1 MEEDKNT
8 SINLRLPE
16 KDKHEKQKKWDK
28 QKAQHK
34 MVEINLNVPAIGI
47 NIN

>member
-1 MEEDKNT
+1 MKST
-8 SINLRLPE
+8 SINPRLPE
-16 KDKHEKQKKWDK
+16 KSKHEKQEKWDK
-28 QKAQHK
+28 QKAQNK